1 MHENSEN
8 IGDEV
13 LAELWDRFGQD
24 YAQLGYRRK
33 SHELFAKY
41 LANEFPRLRLT
52 GQEIKR
58 RLHAY
63 KKRLRTLKKRN
74 RD

>member
-1 MHENSEN
+1 MNENSEY
-8 IGDEV
+8 ISDEV
-13 LAELWDRFGQD
+13 LAELWDRFGRD

-41 LANEFPRLRLT
+41 LANDFPRLGLT

-58 RLHAY
+58 RLHTY
-63 KKRLRTLKKRN
+63 KKRLRDQAKRKPS
-74 RD
+74 